1 MSDTLVATPP
11 AGWSAT
17 ESPFHAGEL
26 AAQERAGVRE
36 RMDVNARRGIRD
48 YMPEQHRIF
57 FAEQPFMVL
66 GGVDA
71 SGQPWATLRIGEPG
85 FVSTPDERTLRIAG
99 RSLKGDPLAGTWK
112 VGAVLGGLGIQPATR
127 RRNRV
132 NGVVTS
138 IDEHAMTVAV
148 SQSYGNCAK
157 YIQSRTPEPV
167 DFSMQAHDD
176 ETPVISDRLSDADRE
191 LIANADTFFIASAN
205 TSDDAGFGRGAD
217 VSHRGGKPGFIRID
231 DNRTLTTPDFSGN
244 LFFNTIGNLLRDPRA
259 GLLVIDFV
267 SGDLLYLAVDAE
279 VIWEGKDL
287 ESFVGAER
295 FIRWTVRE
303 VRRTRRA
310 LPLRWSGVQYAPQL
324 EKTGSWAK
332 APNVWRKLK
341 VIDVRDE
348 APGIR
353 SFYFEAADVM
363 SLQAFEPGQFLPIR
377 LSIPG
382 HAAPL
387 IRTYTL
393 SDAHDGRHYRITVKR
408 EGVASTWLHE
418 HVEAGAVIEAKA
430 PGGAFVLD
438 QTTSRPVVF
447 VSAGIGITPMIAML
461 NSALANR
468 IDRAQPEHVYFIHGA
483 RRPIDHPFANE
494 LYAAAQ
500 VYPKLSVHLR
510 DSSSGGR
517 VDIAY
522 LKSVL
527 PFGDYDFYLCGPA
540 AFMQDLYTGLRALNV
555 ADDRIRFEAFGP
567 ASVKRTERLAAV
579 IPVASV
585 RDPVRSSK
593 VVFMRSQK
601 TAQWS
606 ADDGSLLD
614 FAEANGVAVPSNCR
628 SGVCGTCSTRV
639 VSGEVAYPVPCE
651 GDIEPGHALI
661 CSAIPA
667 KTGQGDDSVV
677 MLDA

>member
-1 MSDTLVATPP
+1 MSDTLAATPP
-11 AGWSAT
+11 AGWSAVA
-17 ESPFHAGEL
+17 SPFHAGEL

-48 YMPEQHRIF
+48 YMPGQHRQF

-66 GGVDA
+66 GGVDVA
-71 SGQPWATLRIGEPG
+71 GQPWATLRVGEAG
-85 FVSTPDERTLRIAG
+85 FISTPDERTLRIAG
-99 RSLKGDPLAGTWK
+99 RSLKGDPLTGMWK
-112 VGAVLGGLGIQPATR
+112 VGALLGGLGIQPATR

-132 NGVVTS
+132 NGVVMS
-138 IDEHAMTVAV
+138 IDENAITVAV

-157 YIQSRTPEPV
+157 YIQSRTPTPV
-167 DFSMQAHDD
+167 DSGTQVHDD
-176 ETPVISDRLSDADRE
+176 EAPVLSDHLSDADRA

-231 DNRTLTTPDFSGN
+231 DKHTLTTPDFSGN
-244 LFFNTIGNLLRDPRA
+244 LFFNTIGNLQRDPRA

-267 SGDLLYLAVDAE
+267 SGDLLYMAVDAE

-287 ESFVGAER
+287 ESFNGAER
-295 FIRWTVRE
+295 LIRWRVRE

-324 EKTGSWAK
+324 AKTGSWTK
-332 APNVWRKLK
+332 APSVWRPLK
-341 VIDVRDE
+341 VTEVRDE
-348 APGIR
+348 AHDIK
-353 SFYFEAADVM
+353 SFYFEPADDM
-363 SLQAFEPGQFLPIR
+363 PLASFTPGQFLPIR
-377 LSIPG
+377 LNVPG
-382 HAAPL
+382 LAAPL

-393 SDAHDGRHYRITVKR
+393 SNTPDGKRYRITVKR

-418 HVEAGAVIEAKA
+418 NVDAGTVIEAKA

-438 QTTSRPVVF
+438 RTSSRPIAF

-461 NSALANR
+461 NGVLANTG
-468 IDRAQPEHVYFIHGA
+468 RAQPEHMVFIHGA
-483 RRPIDHPFANE
+483 RRALDRPFADE
-494 LYAAAQ
+494 LNLKAQ
-500 VYPKLSVHLR
+500 AFRNLSVHLR
-510 DSSSGGR
+510 DSQR
-517 VDIAY
+517 VDIGY

-527 PFGDYDFYLCGPA
+527 PFDDYDFYLCGPT

-567 ASVKRTERLAAV
+567 ASVERTERLAAA
-579 IPVASV
+579 IQIAPPV
-585 RDPVRSSK
+585 RDPGLTSK

-606 ADDGSLLD
+606 PENGSLLD
-614 FAEANGVAVPSNCR
+614 LAEANGVAVASNCR
-628 SGVCGTCSTRV
+628 SGVCGTCSTRLL
-639 VSGEVAYPVPCE
+639 SGDVTYPAPCE
-651 GDIEPGHALI
+651 GEVKPGYALI

-667 KTGQGDDSVV
+667 GTGQGEDSVV
-677 MLDA
+677 VLDA

>member
-1 MSDTLVATPP
+1 MSDTLVAAPP
-11 AGWSAT
+11 AGWSAV

-26 AAQERAGVRE
+26 AAQELAGVRE

-48 YMPEQHRIF
+48 YMPDQHRQF

-71 SGQPWATLRIGEPG
+71 AGQPWATLRIGEPG

-99 RSLKGDPLAGTWK
+99 HSLKGDPLASAWK
-112 VGAVLGGLGIQPATR
+112 AGALLGGLGIQPATR

-138 IDEHAMTVAV
+138 VDENAITVAV

-157 YIQSRTPEPV
+157 YIQSRTPTPI
-167 DFSMQAHDD
+167 DFGKQARDD
-176 ETPVISDRLSDADRE
+176 EAPVITDHLSDADRE

-205 TSDDAGFGRGAD
+205 TSDDAGIGRGAD
-217 VSHRGGKPGFIRID
+217 VSHRGGKPGFIRND
-231 DNRTLTTPDFSGN
+231 SKHALTTPDFSGN
-244 LFFNTIGNLLRDPRA
+244 LFFNTIGNLMRDPRA

-287 ESFVGAER
+287 ESFEGAER
-295 FIRWTVRE
+295 LIRWRVRE
-303 VRRTRRA
+303 VRRTRSA

-324 EKTGSWAK
+324 AKTGSWTK
-332 APNVWRKLK
+332 APSAWRTLNVAE
-341 VIDVRDE
+341 VRDE
-348 APGIR
+348 APGIK
-353 SFYFEAADVM
+353 SFYFEPTDDEPLASFA
-363 SLQAFEPGQFLPIR
+363 PGQFLPIR
-377 LSIPG
+377 LNIPG
-382 HAAPL
+382 LAAPL

-393 SDAHDGRHYRITVKR
+393 SDAHDGKRYRITVKR

-418 HVEAGAVIEAKA
+418 HVDAGSVMETKT

-438 QTTSRPVVF
+438 RTSSRPIVL

-461 NSALANR
+461 NSVRSNN
-468 IDRAQPEHVYFIHGA
+468 DRAQPEHVYFIHGA
-483 RRPIDHPFANE
+483 RRAIDRPFADE
-494 LYAAAQ
+494 LDAAAQ
-500 VYPKLSVHLR
+500 AFPQLSIHLR
-510 DSSSGGR
+510 DAQR
-517 VDIAY
+517 VDIDY
-522 LKSVL
+522 LRSVL

-567 ASVKRTERLAAV
+567 ASVKRTERSAAV
-579 IPVASV
+579 APIVPV
-585 RDPVRSSK
+585 RDPELMSK
-593 VVFMRSQK
+593 VIFMRSQK

-606 ADDGSLLD
+606 PEDGSLLD
-614 FAEANGVAVPSNCR
+614 FAEANGVAVASNCR
-628 SGVCGTCSTRV
+628 SGVCGTCSTRLL
-639 VSGEVAYPVPCE
+639 SGDVAYPVPCE
-651 GDIEPGHALI
+651 GEVEPGHALI

-667 KTGQGDDSVV
+667 KTGPGEDSVV
-677 MLDA
+677 VLDA